1 MRTIS
6 CTHGRHA
13 TVHPQVY
20 PVMIVVLIHSGQD
33 YWLHVG
39 YAPPFGN
46 NHDQQLR
53 GQIFMPGVRVFVK
66 WSLALGV
73 EHCLPRW
80 KFLKFKLDIFIHW
93 LKCIRDIL
101 GS

>member
-1 MRTIS
+1 
-6 CTHGRHA
+6 
-13 TVHPQVY
+13 
-20 PVMIVVLIHSGQD
+20 
-33 YWLHVG
+33 
-39 YAPPFGN
+39 
-46 NHDQQLR
+46 
-53 GQIFMPGVRVFVK
+53 MPGVRVFVK